1 MMQKPG
7 SAPGRRRLR
16 TLLVAVVAF
25 AAFIPVAAYA
35 SHSFTDVPDTN
46 VFHGDISWLAD
57 AGVTLGCNPPAN
69 DQFCPSDTVTREQM
83 AAFLRRLSENQVVDA
98 GMVQGVVPSVG
109 NTEVSWDAV
118 VATTATTLDSFTVD
132 VPGPGML
139 YLQVAGNL
147 WINADATS
155 SDAISANARIGVCT
169 AADSLDTADCGPG
182 STDAV
187 FYQDPDNAD
196 DILLFGGTN
205 ATPGFSRTL
214 LVEAP
219 SAGTMTFYVNGS
231 TSSASYPYSSFG
243 VHATAIL
250 LPGELTVTA
259 ASAGSPS
266 PRQPAE

>member
-1 MMQKPG
+1 MMHAPK
-7 SAPGRRRLR
+7 SATTRRRLR
-16 TLLVAVVAF
+16 ILLVFVVAL
-25 AAFIPVAAYA
+25 AVLAPVAASA
-35 SHSFTDVPDTN
+35 SHTFTDVPDTN

-69 DQFCPSDTVTREQM
+69 DQFCPSDSVTREQM

-109 NTEVSWDAV
+109 NTEVSWDNV
-118 VATTATTLDSFTVD
+118 VATIATTLDSFTVE

-147 WINADATS
+147 WIDADATS
-155 SDAISANARIGVCT
+155 SSAINANARIGVCT
-169 AADSLDTADCGPG
+169 AADSLAAADCGPG

-196 DILLFGGTN
+196 DFIFGGSN

-214 LVEAP
+214 LVEAT
-219 SAGTMTFYVNGS
+219 SAGTMTFYVNGA
-231 TSSASYPYSSFG
+231 TSNASYPYSSYG

-250 LPGELTVTA
+250 LPGELVVTA
-259 ASAGSPS
+259 ASAGSPI

>member
-1 MMQKPG
+1 MDHKTRTP
-7 SAPGRRRLR
+7 AGRRRFR
-16 TLLVAVVAF
+16 ILLVAF
-25 AAFIPVAAYA
+25 AAFAALVPVAAYA
-35 SHSFTDVPDTN
+35 SHTFTDVPDTN
-46 VFHGDISWLAD
+46 VFHSDISWLAD
-57 AGVTLGCNPPAN
+57 AGVTLGCNPPDN
-69 DQFCPSDTVTREQM
+69 DQFCPSATVTREQM
-83 AAFLRRLSENQVVDA
+83 AAFLRRLAENQVVDA

-109 NTEVSWDAV
+109 NTEVEWSAV
-118 VATTATTLDSFTVD
+118 TDTTATTLDSFTVE

-155 SDAISANARIGVCT
+155 SDAINASARIGVCT
-169 AADSLDTADCGPG
+169 AADSLDAADCGPASG
-182 STDAV
+182 DAV

-219 SAGTMTFYVNGS
+219 AAGTMTFYVNGS
-231 TSSASYPYSSFG
+231 TSNASYPYSSFG

-259 ASAGSPS
+259 ASAGAPS